1 MHIPKWAIA
10 LNVIAVVLLAAWA
23 AALSFGKNPLPW
35 PDPGSRIFAASSA
48 EGKAAIVEL
57 LSKHGVDE
65 RFEVNSSGILRSIMW
80 DGTIVNHSPD
90 AYMQKIGNSSSAI
103 GLVSDEPLRS
113 AQQAAEFLRVKG
125 FKAEVI
131 ESPER
136 GMPVHFVITDAMLGT
151 ALNFRPSVTQMPA
164 PE

>member
-1 MHIPKWAIA
+1 MHVPKWAIA

-23 AALSFGKNPLPW
+23 VALSFGKNPLPW
-35 PDPGSRIFAASSA
+35 PDPGSRIFAASSP
-48 EGKAAIVEL
+48 EGKAAIVQL

-65 RFEVNSSGILRSIMW
+65 RFEVNSSGILRSVMW

-90 AYMQKIGNSSSAI
+90 AFMQKIGNSSSAI
-103 GLVSDEPLRS
+103 GLVSNEPLRS
-113 AQQAAEFLRVKG
+113 AQQAAEFLRAKG

-131 ESPER
+131 ESAEP

-151 ALNFRPSVTQMPA
+151 ALNFRPPVTQMPA

>member
-10 LNVIAVVLLAAWA
+10 LNVIAVALLAAWA
-23 AALSFGKNPLPW
+23 AALSFGKNPLPC

-131 ESPER
+131 ESPEP